1 MAREVG
7 GQRTEVGWNFACRFS
22 CDLRNFAAINSGLS
36 ARFFNLFRFSFH
48 SNWRIACMAAIV
60 SLLIFV
66 AGCAMWD
73 RDRWKLDSYRD
84 AKAVDI
90 EKRLER
96 TEPVVKNP
104 F

>member
-1 MAREVG
+1 
-7 GQRTEVGWNFACRFS
+7 
-22 CDLRNFAAINSGLS
+22 
-36 ARFFNLFRFSFH
+36 
-48 SNWRIACMAAIV
+48 
-60 SLLIFV
+60 
-66 AGCAMWD
+66 MWD
-73 RDRWKLDSYRD
+73 RDRWQLDSYRD

>member
-1 MAREVG
+1 MAV
-7 GQRTEVGWNFACRFS
+7 
-22 CDLRNFAAINSGLS
+22 
-36 ARFFNLFRFSFH
+36 
-48 SNWRIACMAAIV
+48 IV
-60 SLLIFV
+60 ALPILMG
-66 AGCAMWD
+66 GCAMLD
-73 RDRWKLDSYRD
+73 RDRWKLDNYRD

>member
-1 MAREVG
+1 MPEVG
-7 GQRTEVGWNFACRFS
+7 RNFACRFGRV
-22 CDLRNFAAINSGLS
+22 LRNFAAHSLNAVGEASILI
-36 ARFFNLFRFSFH
+36 RFWFH
-48 SNWRIACMAAIV
+48 SNWRNACMAAIM

-66 AGCAMWD
+66 GGCAMWD

>member
-1 MAREVG
+1 
-7 GQRTEVGWNFACRFS
+7 
-22 CDLRNFAAINSGLS
+22 
-36 ARFFNLFRFSFH
+36 
-48 SNWRIACMAAIV
+48 MAATM

-66 AGCAMWD
+66 GGCAMWN

>member
-1 MAREVG
+1 
-7 GQRTEVGWNFACRFS
+7 
-22 CDLRNFAAINSGLS
+22 
-36 ARFFNLFRFSFH
+36 
-48 SNWRIACMAAIV
+48 MAAV
-60 SLLIFV
+60 MSLSIF
-66 AGCAMWD
+66 AGGCAMWD
-73 RDRWKLDSYRD
+73 RDRWKLDNYRD

>member
-1 MAREVG
+1 MEVG
-7 GQRTEVGWNFACRFS
+7 RNFACRFGS
-22 CDLRNFAAINSGLS
+22 VLRNFAATILALS
-36 ARFFNLFRFSFH
+36 ARSFTLNRVWFH
-48 SNWRIACMAAIV
+48 SNWRNARMAAIMT
-60 SLLIFV
+60 LLIFV
-66 AGCAMWD
+66 GGCAMWD